1 MMSNSQARR
10 TPTSR
15 ARRPVFTLATLA
27 AVVLLL
33 AGRSAFVVAAP
44 PPAVPLQAN
53 DVAAVA
59 ENLASRY
66 LPAATAAS
74 EQPVDDAP
82 IATLTRSL
90 LAAAPTQSPTLVNN
104 FADAVATDAS
114 PACQAA
120 RNEVDQCQELTKCF
134 GSATELFYASTAQ
147 VCGTTTCRDATIRA
161 AKQLADACEQTM
173 PDEPGF
179 ARSAVYLSWS
189 MSALG
194 QAACSVVTTSAGT
207 QSYVLDIVTA
217 QYMAWDQ
224 ARMTATLNRP
234 GSANWLNDLGATKRR
249 RLADQQCT
257 PATRQFW
264 QHVDR
269 PGTQPTLYLATIP
282 EPTAYIEG
290 LRALCGPAFFDT

>member
-15 ARRPVFTLATLA
+15 AWHPLVTLTTLAV
-27 AVVLLL
+27 VVLSL
-33 AGRSAFVVAAP
+33 AGGSTHVVAAP

-53 DVAAVA
+53 GVAALA
-59 ENLASRY
+59 EKFASRY

-82 IATLTRSL
+82 IATFTRSL
-90 LAAAPTQSPTLVNN
+90 LAAVPTASPTIVNK
-104 FADAVATDAS
+104 FADAVANDAS
-114 PACQAA
+114 PACKAA
-120 RNEVDQCQELTKCF
+120 RDEVGQCPELTECF

-161 AKQLADACEQTM
+161 AEQLADACEQTL

-179 ARSAVYLSWS
+179 ARGAVYLSWS
-189 MSALG
+189 TSALG

-224 ARMTATLNRP
+224 ARMAATLDRP
-234 GSANWLNDLGATKRR
+234 ASANWLNDLDATKRR
-249 RLADQQCT
+249 RLVDQQCT

-264 QHVDR
+264 QHVDH

-282 EPTAYIEG
+282 EPTAYLEG
-290 LRALCGPAFFDT
+290 LRVLCGPAFFDA

>member
-1 MMSNSQARR
+1 MSNSQARR
-10 TPTSR
+10 TR
-15 ARRPVFTLATLA
+15 ASLVWRPVVALVALA
-27 AVVLLL
+27 AVVLCL
-33 AGRSAFVVAAP
+33 AGRSTVVVAAP
-44 PPAVPLQAN
+44 PPVVPLQAN
-53 DVAAVA
+53 GVAALA
-59 ENLASRY
+59 EKLASRY

-74 EQPVDDAP
+74 EQPVDDSRA
-82 IATLTRSL
+82 AALTRSL
-90 LAAAPTQSPTLVNN
+90 LAAAPTQSPTVVNK
-104 FADAVATDAS
+104 FADAVANDAS
-114 PACQAA
+114 PACKIA
-120 RNEVDQCQELTKCF
+120 RDEVDQCPELTECF
-134 GSATELFYASTAQ
+134 GSTTELFYASTAQ

-161 AKQLADACEQTM
+161 AKQLADTCEQTL

-189 MSALG
+189 TSALG

-224 ARMTATLNRP
+224 ARMAATLDRP
-234 GSANWLNDLGATKRR
+234 AASANWLNDLDAARRR
-249 RLADQQCT
+249 RLVDQQCT

-282 EPTAYIEG
+282 EPTAYLEG
-290 LRALCGPAFFDT
+290 LRALCGPAFVDA